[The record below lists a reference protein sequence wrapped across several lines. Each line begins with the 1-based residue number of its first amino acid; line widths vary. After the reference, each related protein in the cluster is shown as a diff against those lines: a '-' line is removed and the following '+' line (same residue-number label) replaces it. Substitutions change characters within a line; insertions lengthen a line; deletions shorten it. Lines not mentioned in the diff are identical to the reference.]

1 MSAGRR
7 TGPVPIGD
15 PAYPFF
21 RIGEGHPPAF
31 ILGPCVIESRSH
43 ALEVAHRISEIRD
56 QLSLSVVFKASYDK
70 ANRTSRQSFRGIGR
84 TEGLAILEEIRRRY
98 ELPVLSDIHES
109 VEVPDAE
116 QVLDILQ
123 IPAFLCR
130 QTDLLEAAGRT
141 GKPVHLKKGQFLA
154 PEDMG
159 PAAAKIAGTGNERI
173 LLCERGSTF
182 GYHNLVVDFRAL
194 AIMAR
199 FGYPVIFDGTHSVQS
214 PGGGGDRSG
223 GDRIFVPLLARAAMA
238 AGCDGL
244 FLETHPDP
252 DHAPSDGPNMIP
264 LSSLPDLLTEVLSIH
279 QLRTGLSGDPAFS
292 PKTGDPS

>member
-1 MSAGRR
+1 MSEGRR

-15 PAYPFF
+15 AEAPFF

-43 ALEVAHRISEIRD
+43 ALEVAHKIAEIRNA
-56 QLSLSVVFKASYDK
+56 LFLSVIFKASYDK
-70 ANRTSRQSFRGIGR
+70 ANRTSHRSFRGAGR
-84 TEGLAILEEIRRRY
+84 TEGLSILEEVRSRY
-98 ELPVLSDIHES
+98 ALPVLSDIHES

-130 QTDLLEAAGRT
+130 QTDLLVAAGRS

-154 PEDMG
+154 PDDMG
-159 PAAAKIAGTGNERI
+159 PAAAKIAGTGNTRI

-182 GYHNLVVDFRAL
+182 GYHNLVVDFRSL

-199 FGYPVIFDGTHSVQS
+199 LGYPVIFDGTHSVQS
-214 PGGGGDRSG
+214 PGGAGDRSG
-223 GDRIFVPLLARAAMA
+223 GDRAFVPLLVRAAMA

-252 DHAPSDGPNMIP
+252 DRAPSDGPNMIP
-264 LSSLPDLLTEVLSIH
+264 LSALPDLLGEALALH
-279 QLRTGLSGDPAFS
+279 RMRTGLSSDPVFA
-292 PKTGDPS
+292 PPTGASA